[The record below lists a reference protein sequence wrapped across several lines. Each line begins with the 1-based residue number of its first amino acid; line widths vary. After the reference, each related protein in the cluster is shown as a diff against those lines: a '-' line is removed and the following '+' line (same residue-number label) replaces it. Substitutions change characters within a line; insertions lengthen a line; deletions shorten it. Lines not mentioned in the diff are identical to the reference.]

1 MAREDLGRKRAA
13 GGGRRPRSWVWALR
27 RLPAFDEDELE
38 RDLTFFG
45 MVGMIDPP
53 RPEARD
59 AVETCKR
66 AGIRP
71 VMITGDHPLTA
82 RHIATELGIV
92 EAEEGEA
99 GAS

>member
-1 MAREDLGRKRAA
+1 MG
-13 GGGRRPRSWVWALR
+13 LR
-27 RLPAFDEDELE
+27 RLWSFDGAGEELE
-38 RDLTFFG
+38 DDLTFFG

-82 RHIATELGIV
+82 RHIATELGI
-92 EAEEGEA
+92 AEDGRILTREGSRRPLER
-99 GAS
+99 GAR